1 MLINMF
7 ELILMIVNGSVEWGD
22 IVYSINDLLDGSYS
36 EDNVLIAWDCTRD
49 GNKLCG

>member
-1 MLINMF
+1 MF
-7 ELILMIVNGSVEWGD
+7 ELILMIVNGSVEWED

-36 EDNVLIAWDCTRD
+36 EDNVLVKWNCETD